1 MHLPGDQL
9 QLTRFTYYKTEDER
23 SRWLYTFVIHGEPTP
38 GTYSG
43 RIKAEYKVAYT
54 ITSIFSFGERLISPS
69 VLNKA

>member
-9 QLTRFTYYKTEDER
+9 QLTCFTYYKTEDER
-23 SRWLYTFVIHGEPTP
+23 SPGLYRFVIHGEPSP

-43 RIKAEYKVAYT
+43 RIKAEYKMAYT
-54 ITSIFSFGERLISPS
+54 ITSIFFFDKRLISPS